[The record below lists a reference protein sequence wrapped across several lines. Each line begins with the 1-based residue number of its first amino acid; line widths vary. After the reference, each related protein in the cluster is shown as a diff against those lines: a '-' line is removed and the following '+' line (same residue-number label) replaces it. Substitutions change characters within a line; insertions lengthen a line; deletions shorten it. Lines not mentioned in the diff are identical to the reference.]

1 MEGRRL
7 NKEEKTKKKHKVLRV
22 FIIILII
29 LLVLAIALIGTGYW
43 YVHSKLDK
51 MNYVDNVTKNEI
63 AVDAEVEEN
72 LSEYRNIALFG
83 LDTHYDSFE
92 NSRSDCIII
101 VSINN
106 NTKDV
111 RLLSVYRDTYVDI
124 DGHGLDKIT
133 HAYAYGG
140 PALALSTLNK
150 NLDLNITEFV
160 TVNFETVRTIVD
172 ELGGVLITVSDAEA
186 TRIPDISSGGT
197 YNLNGEQALAYS
209 RIRKIDTDYQ
219 RTERM
224 RTVLNAVFT
233 KVKSLSL
240 TSLNSLFDT
249 MLPHIS
255 TNISKDEIIKL
266 MPDVVSY
273 NITESEGWPY
283 NTRGW
288 EVGLWYGIPV
298 TLESNVIELHEKLF
312 GETDYEPT
320 ETVKEISYRIVKKTG
335 FKE

>member
-1 MEGRRL
+1 MEGKRL
-7 NKEEKTKKKHKVLRV
+7 NKEEEHKKKHKVLRV
-22 FIIILII
+22 FIIIFII

-43 YVHSKLDK
+43 YIHSKLDQ
-51 MNYVDNVTKNEI
+51 MNYVDNVTRNEV

-160 TVNFETVRTIVD
+160 TVNFETVKTIVD
-172 ELGGVLITVSDAEA
+172 EIGGVQITVTSAEA
-186 TRIPDISSGGT
+186 NSGSIPNIHSAGT
-197 YNLNGEQALAYS
+197 YNLYGEHALAYS
-209 RIRKIDTDYQ
+209 RI
-219 RTERM
+219 
-224 RTVLNAVFT
+224 
-233 KVKSLSL
+233 
-240 TSLNSLFDT
+240 
-249 MLPHIS
+249 
-255 TNISKDEIIKL
+255 
-266 MPDVVSY
+266 
-273 NITESEGWPY
+273 
-283 NTRGW
+283 
-288 EVGLWYGIPV
+288 
-298 TLESNVIELHEKLF
+298 
-312 GETDYEPT
+312 
-320 ETVKEISYRIVKKTG
+320 
-335 FKE
+335 